1 MATLYDLLAGQ
12 NPYSRM
18 ALAILALEMQQV
30 PRYRDATLLRPTD
43 REPTWRVS
51 ILTRTGG
58 PNREHFDASVLT
70 GHELYL
76 SDCDMTVDP
85 TYAAYDFRFPD
96 EFAGL
101 GNWIITTE
109 PLEGDY
115 RVDAWV
121 TLFNKLNRLQIAFP
135 NSAYVRSMKTWIAPV
150 MQQLVDDNKIDVE
163 DVT

>member
-85 TYAAYDFRFPD
+85 TTPRMTSASRMNSPGWATGSSPPSRWK
-96 EFAGL
+96 G
-101 GNWIITTE
+101 TT
-109 PLEGDY
+109 
-115 RVDAWV
+115 A
-121 TLFNKLNRLQIAFP
+121 
-135 NSAYVRSMKTWIAPV
+135 
-150 MQQLVDDNKIDVE
+150 
-163 DVT
+163 